1 MDATAERLAGWVSRL
16 VQIPSVNPM
25 HAGPKSGVPGERAMA
40 EAVADVAEGLG
51 AHGVVLDDVV
61 DGRPNV
67 YARFAGHTDRLVVLD
82 VHTDTVTVEHMVE
95 DPFDGRTEREH
106 VWGRG
111 ALDTKASLGVV
122 LALLEAWRAEG
133 LRPTPTLLVVGS
145 ISEEA
150 GGLLGAKA
158 FRRWAD
164 EQGLRPH
171 QLVVA
176 EPTELA
182 PVFGHKGGVALRLTV
197 HGRSAHSATPHLGQN
212 AIVAMAPV
220 ITALAG
226 EHERLVAAE
235 ATTELGTGTL
245 TMTIIDGGT
254 GGNVVPDR
262 CSLQVGR
269 RIVPGEDPEAEFE
282 RIAALATTACPLP
295 LEATTVIAIEPGEPR
310 GSRAFHQSAET
321 ALVQSLAKWA
331 GTSPTIAPFGTNAL
345 KYDGFADEKA
355 VFGPGRI
362 TDAHRETECVAIAD
376 LVRLAQVFTS
386 WLEPR

>member
-245 TMTIIDGGT
+245 TMTIIEGGT

-262 CSLQVGR
+262 CTVQVGR
-269 RIVPGEDPEAEFE
+269 RIVPGEDPDAEFE
-282 RIAALATTACPLP
+282 RIAALAIAACPLP
-295 LEATTVIAIEPGEPR
+295 LEATTVIPIEPGEPR
-310 GSRAFHQSAET
+310 GSRAFHQSATT
-321 ALVQSLAKWA
+321 ALVQSLAQWA
-331 GTSPTIAPFGTNAL
+331 GTKPAIAPFGTNAL

>member
-1 MDATAERLAGWVSRL
+1 MDTTADRLAEWVARF
-16 VQIPSVNPM
+16 VRIPSVNPL
-25 HAGPKSGVPGERAMA
+25 HAGPRCGTPGERAMA
-40 EAVADVAEGLG
+40 EAVADAAEGLG
-51 AHGVVLDDVV
+51 ARDVVLHDAFE
-61 DGRPNV
+61 GRPNV
-67 YARFAGHTDRLVVLD
+67 YAFVPGHTERLVVLD

-95 DPFDGRTEREH
+95 DPFDGRTDGTF

-111 ALDTKASLGVV
+111 ALDTKASLGVMC
-122 LALLEAWRAEG
+122 ALLESWRHAG

-145 ISEEA
+145 IAEEA

-164 EQGLRPH
+164 ERALRVD

-182 PVFGHKGGVALRLTV
+182 PVFGHKGGTALRLIA
-197 HGRSAHSATPHLGQN
+197 HGRSAHSSTPHLGQN

-220 ITALAG
+220 ILALAQ
-226 EHERLVAAE
+226 EHERLVAQP

-245 TMTIIDGGT
+245 TVTIVEGGT

-262 CSLQVGR
+262 CALQVGR
-269 RIVPGEDPEAEFE
+269 RIVPGEDPDAEFE
-282 RIAALATTACPLP
+282 RIAALAAAACPLP
-295 LEATTVIAIEPGEPR
+295 LDAETVVPIEPGERR
-310 GSRAFHQSAET
+310 GSPAFHQSAAT
-321 ALVQSLAKWA
+321 PLVQSLASWA
-331 GTSPTIAPFGTNAL
+331 GTVPTIAPFGTNAL
-345 KYDGFADEKA
+345 KYDGFADQKA

-376 LVRLAQVFTS
+376 LVRLAQVYTQ
-386 WLEPR
+386 WLQPR

>member
-16 VQIPSVNPM
+16 VRIPSVNPM
-25 HAGPKSGVPGERAMA
+25 HAGPKSGPPGERAMA

-51 AHGVVLDDVV
+51 AHGVVLDEVV
-61 DGRPNV
+61 DDRPNV
-67 YARFAGHTDRLVVLD
+67 YARFKGHTDRVVVLD
-82 VHTDTVTVEHMVE
+82 VHTDTVTVEHMIE
-95 DPFDGRTEREH
+95 DPFDGRVERDH

-111 ALDTKASLGVV
+111 ALDTKASLGVI
-122 LALLEAWRAEG
+122 LGLLEAWRAEG
-133 LRPTPTLLVVGS
+133 LRPTPTVLVVGS

-164 EQGLRPH
+164 EQSLHVH

-182 PVFGHKGGVALRLTV
+182 PVFGHKGGVALRLTA
-197 HGRSAHSATPHLGQN
+197 HGRSAHSATPHLGEN
-212 AIVAMAPV
+212 AIEAIAPV
-220 ITALAG
+220 IMALAD
-226 EHERLVAAE
+226 EHRRLVASE

-245 TMTIIDGGT
+245 TVTIIEGGT

-262 CSLQVGR
+262 CTVQVGR
-269 RIVPGEDPEAEFE
+269 RIVPGEDPDAEFE
-282 RIAALATTACPLP
+282 RIAAIAVKACPLP
-295 LEATTVIAIEPGEPR
+295 LEATTVIPIEPGEPR
-310 GSRAFHQSAET
+310 GSRAFHQSATT
-321 ALVQSLAKWA
+321 ALVISLAQWA
-331 GTSPTIAPFGTNAL
+331 GTVPTIAPFGTNAL

-376 LVRLAQVFTS
+376 LVRLASVYTS
-386 WLEPR
+386 WLEPH